1 VKIIFIILF
10 SFVTMAVLSQASV
23 SDFKSFD
30 IVSNDSIALNDF
42 SRAAGVAIIFTSATC
57 AFDNYYTERI
67 KLLINEYQGKI
78 QFLLVNS
85 SLGESESIETM
96 KEWSVKRRVNAP
108 YLVDKNQLISAQ
120 FEAKKTPEVFLL
132 KSVQGSFTIFY
143 AGSLDDNPQVAAD
156 VKQRYLKD
164 NIERLL
170 SGKPNTENVR
180 AVGCTIRKN

>member
-1 VKIIFIILF
+1 VKIIFILLF
-10 SFVTMAVLSQASV
+10 SIVSINVLSQTLV
-23 SDFKSFD
+23 SDFRSFD
-30 IVSNDSIALNDF
+30 IISNDSVALSDF
-42 SRAAGVAIIFTSATC
+42 SRAAGVAIIFTSTTC
-57 AFDNYYTERI
+57 AFDTYYTERI
-67 KLLINEYQGKI
+67 RSLIEKYQDKI
-78 QFLLVNS
+78 QFLFVNS
-85 SLGESESIETM
+85 SFGESESIETM
-96 KEWSVKRRVNAP
+96 KEWSVKKRVNAP

-132 KSVQGSFTIFY
+132 KSVQRSFTIFY

-164 NIERLL
+164 HIERLL